1 MITSDLGKQ
10 NRSFFYNQGL
20 ISSQFN
26 QIFSKTFPVGI
37 YDGGDVQY
45 VSAYQI
51 KVLPIAVIIQDSGIK
66 KGTFGPDEES
76 IEGKDIAVRIR
87 TTSPI
92 ILTLASPIDEKPL
105 LVARYS
111 WQSTDGETDVNTGKL
126 YMNIFTVQDTE
137 SADHSNPSMYWDTD
151 LILGKLNFVGEGN
164 DSVLNQYD
172 VIDYTRKS
180 VSPLMNELLS
190 PRLRVRAP
198 KESEDQDKVYVE
210 TGIIRGRNDLII
222 VSGASPAINPTV
234 GALNN
239 RTDYVYVDDEGAI
252 KVEEG
257 AYSTVYPAPPKPFYG
272 RKVIA
277 KIQRAGDRDT
287 IRGSEIIACH
297 NDPVGSVKARDLL
310 VDDSSAYYTKT
321 GGFLDIEQ
329 ALKQVW
335 EKSIRSVFSGTD
347 PNESN
352 VKIFRHADGTRFET
366 ENTRDSVVIK
376 GGVGGNQSLKVT
388 VSPTTL
394 TANRTLT
401 LADGNTVLSTGTMNT
416 IDTEQ
421 IITGLKKFHNSDGT
435 RFSVDAS
442 KDGIILKGGDA
453 GNNGFAVTITPAS
466 LSTNRSVTLPDG
478 NVVLRKGEQV
488 TVDSTVEQTILSLKN
503 FAVLPKLIAE
513 GTTLV
518 PTEASHAVPKNY
530 VDAVSTAL
538 GTHAGLTTTSDQ
550 TTTPHGIKQGSGNGF
565 DADKLDGAHLSTDG
579 TLSSNS
585 DVKIATEKA
594 VKAYADTKL
603 TRSAGSTQQ
612 ITGTLYTYALRP
624 DANNTRDI
632 GEETF
637 KYRNGWF
644 SGTVNTN
651 VLNITSSRTKK
662 RDIYDYSGR
671 GLDIINALKIV
682 NYKYKDDEFLQ
693 NHIGVIAEDS
703 PAEILSR
710 EHNAVSLSDSI
721 GILFKAVQ
729 ELSEIVGVK

>member
-51 KVLPIAVIIQDSGIK
+51 KVLPIAVIIQDSGIL

-92 ILTLASPIDEKPL
+92 TLTLASPIDEKPL

-222 VSGASPAINPTV
+222 VSGASPAIKPTV

-277 KIQRAGDRDT
+277 KIQRVGDRDT

-352 VKIFRHADGTRFET
+352 VKIFRHAEGTRFET

-376 GGVGGNQSLKVT
+376 GGVGGDQSLKVT

-453 GNNGFAVTITPAS
+453 GNNGFAVTITPTS

-518 PTEASHAVPKNY
+518 PTEESHAVPKNY

-538 GTHAGLTTTSDQ
+538 STHANLTTGSDQ
-550 TTTPHGIKQGSGNGF
+550 TTIPHGIKQGHNNGF
-565 DADKLDGAHLSTDG
+565 NADMLDGAHLSTDG
-579 TLSSNS
+579 NLASGS
-585 DVKIATEKA
+585 DAKVATEKA

-603 TRSAGSTQQ
+603 PKSAGSGQKL
-612 ITGTLYTYALRP
+612 TGDLYTRHLYP
-624 DANNTRDI
+624 DGNNAWDF
-632 GEETF
+632 GYDGMA
-637 KYRNGWF
+637 YRHAWF
-644 SGTVNTN
+644 TGTVNAN
-651 VLNITSSRTKK
+651 QFNYTSTRNKK
-662 RDIYDYSGR
+662 KDIESFTR
-671 GLDIINALKIV
+671 SGLDIVKKLAIV
-682 NYKYKDDEFLQ
+682 NYKYKEDLLNQ

-703 PAEILSR
+703 PKEILSKDGKS
-710 EHNAVSLSDSI
+710 VSLADSI

-729 ELSEIVGVK
+729 ELSDFVGV